1 MIYLPWHI
9 RTDSIRFRQ
18 KTNNQPS
25 GSISVPH
32 RGTIESYGR
41 KRALIFLG
49 RISFWF
55 SGPPERTL
63 MREQWRKGGRW
74 IGDENE
80 LSEWT
85 RSAPEWREASNFD
98 ESGLGPSIALVLRF
112 GITNV
117 IKLMRMRVCV
127 CNSRFW
133 WRPAIDPR
141 LRVRVRQLLPCYRF
155 KNILYGVVQSKFHM
169 QNLISHMCWYS
180 ESSTL
185 KVLQGICKDVIVT
198 LKYLSR
204 YKLCQSTLCL
214 FSLDRSLQI

>member
-1 MIYLPWHI
+1 M
-9 RTDSIRFRQ
+9 
-18 KTNNQPS
+18 
-25 GSISVPH
+25 SVPH
-32 RGTIESYGR
+32 RRTIESYGR

-49 RISFWF
+49 RIPFWF

-98 ESGLGPSIALVLRF
+98 ERGLGPSIALVLRF

-117 IKLMRMRVCV
+117 IKLMRMHVCV

-141 LRVRVRQLLPCYRF
+141 LRVCYSPTIATYYRF
-155 KNILYGVVQSKFHM
+155 KNILHGTMVRLKFHM
-169 QNLISHMCWYS
+169 QKLTHACWHVCWHS
-180 ESSTL
+180 ESFIL
-185 KVLQGICKDVIVT
+185 RNFYNGICEDLIT
-198 LKYLSR
+198 LKYLPR
-204 YKLCQSTLCL
+204 YKLCQSTLHL
-214 FSLDRSLQI
+214 FSVRRRPDRSLQI